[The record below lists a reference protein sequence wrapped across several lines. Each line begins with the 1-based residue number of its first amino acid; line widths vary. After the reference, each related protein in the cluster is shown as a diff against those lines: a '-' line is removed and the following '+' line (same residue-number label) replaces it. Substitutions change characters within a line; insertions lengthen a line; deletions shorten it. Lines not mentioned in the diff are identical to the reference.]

1 MTMYQDSTGRNLHA
15 AKATQLASVE
25 PRARKRR
32 GAVAAKGH
40 SEDAEKAG
48 WLLPDAASVA
58 MVDRSTDA
66 AKVNACVSAMAPI
79 VAKGRRM
86 SAAKATNAVP
96 DATPIAAKGRDT
108 MAGKADVRMPDAA
121 SVRGK
126 GHKVGAEKASLA
138 VPDPRSSCEEGQS
151 RDGAQSAVLA
161 PDSQTIDGADQ
172 LWHAAKATHNVSVTV
187 ELLRQLQRR
196 RRFAIKMQSKIDRG
210 TEAYLAT
217 QHGYSAALPEKER
230 REIFDRV
237 GKLRRAVEKGEA
249 AQGSHAEKAIAN
261 VSVSPHDIAVILA
274 SAKGRDAFDAMRQS
288 VESEMRRNVRTLPIW
303 QWAKE
308 VRGLGELGVAIVIG
322 EAGNLSLYPKK
333 GHLWKRLGL
342 AVIDGERQQRKSGK
356 EAAAAHGY
364 SPQRRSEMWVLADSM
379 LRAQLRKQDEAQS
392 TSLGLYGDLYLRRRA
407 TTEQREGWTKAHSH
421 ADAKRY
427 MWKGV
432 LKHMRAAWIADANF

>member
-1 MTMYQDSTGRNLHA
+1 MYQDSTGRSLHA
-15 AKATQLASVE
+15 AKATKLASVE

-32 GAVAAKGH
+32 GAIAAEGR
-40 SEDAEKAG
+40 DTMAGKADVRM
-48 WLLPDAASVA
+48 PDAASVA
-58 MVDRSTDA
+58 MVDHEKDA
-66 AKVNACVSAMAPI
+66 AKVSALVSAMAPI

-96 DATPIAAKGRDT
+96 DATPVAAKGR
-108 MAGKADVRMPDAA
+108 GVFADEAMITMPDAA

-126 GHKVGAEKASLA
+126 GQLVAAEKANQA
-138 VPDPRSSCEEGQS
+138 MPDPRCSCEEG
-151 RDGAQSAVLA
+151 RVNRAAKVTALL
-161 PDSQTIDGADQ
+161 PNSQTIDGADQ

-249 AQGSHAEKAIAN
+249 DQTERAEKAAAG

-303 QWAKE
+303 QWAKD